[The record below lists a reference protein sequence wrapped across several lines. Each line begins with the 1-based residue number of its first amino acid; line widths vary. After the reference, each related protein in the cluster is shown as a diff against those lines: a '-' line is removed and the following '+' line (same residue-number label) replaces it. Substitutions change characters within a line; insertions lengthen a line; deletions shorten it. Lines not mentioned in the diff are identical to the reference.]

1 MKTLRLVSAPTHS
14 RRLNE
19 IAGLLLLVAAALLL
33 LALASYTPTDPS
45 FDTVGGYATGRPAH
59 NWTGQIGAW
68 VADAALQL
76 MGVAAF
82 LLPLA
87 LGRVGVNW
95 MRSRPVGA
103 AGTKWTGLVMWILF
117 APAAVA
123 LLPVHSL
130 WRGALPLAGLV
141 GRMVADLLVKLLNLP
156 GATVV
161 VTLAVVLSLYLATTF
176 TFNSAREWATLRFS
190 FVGALRERWNARQA
204 RRRGVLPEPEML
216 DEHGEEYG
224 SRRAK
229 ADADARRE
237 RERAER
243 AASKA
248 LHPKHTLLS
257 GLFGWWNRRGEEAVS
272 IVPHEDDSTPVQGS
286 IFSNMPRT
294 DVDAAPVTPLGT
306 ATAAA
311 APFAHALAAA
321 AAPLPLQ
328 PDEMEYP
335 DYAESATYGS
345 RATFQ
350 PEAPAARSFDDEDE
364 PFSFL
369 TRHETP
375 AAFVPEPEAEAVE
388 ARVHELVREISRAA
402 EPADPEPARTAP
414 VLEMPRPKPVA
425 PPAPTPAPAPLHA
438 APADAISFGK
448 RADADQKAAVITAK
462 SVRGY
467 KLPSSSLLYQ
477 SSEQAVVREDALRD
491 EARVLVEK
499 CGEFGVDGQVTQI
512 NPGPVVTTFEFRPDA
527 GVKYSRVTGLADDLC
542 LAMAAESILIERMP
556 GKSTVGIQVP
566 NGDRETIWLRDVV
579 ECESFAQ
586 SKSRLAIALG
596 KDINGRIVTADLAGM
611 PHVLIA
617 GSTGSGKSVA
627 INAMIMSVLFKSTP
641 EQVRMILVDPK
652 RVELGMYEG
661 IPHLFTPII
670 TEAKLAANALRNA
683 VREMERR
690 LKLLA
695 ANHVRNID
703 QFNKLFDSGSEYL
716 FEDVNQEPLP
726 YIIII
731 IDELADLMMLDRS
744 NVEESITRLAQMARA
759 VGIHLILA
767 TQRPSVDV
775 ITGLIKAN
783 VPTRMSFRLATKVDS
798 RTIID
803 SNGAESLLG
812 RGDMLYLPPGTS
824 RLQRVHA
831 PFVTEK
837 EIAAVTEFWRAQ
849 GEAEYV
855 EGFLDGPKEDKEQ
868 VEGSHSDE
876 GEDDP
881 MFDDAVRLVF
891 EFGKAS
897 TSLLQRRLR
906 IGYGRA
912 AHLID
917 LMEKDGLVGPAD
929 GSKPR
934 EILKSP
940 SFYKEVDAAMR

>member
-1 MKTLRLVSAPTHS
+1 MKTLRLTSAPTRS

-19 IAGLLLLVAAALLL
+19 ILGMIVLVAAGLFL

-45 FDTVGGYATGRPAH
+45 FDTVGGYALGRPAH
-59 NWTGQIGAW
+59 NLIGLLGAW
-68 VADAALQL
+68 IADANLQVL
-76 MGVAAF
+76 GVAAF
-82 LLPLA
+82 FLPLVLIR
-87 LGRVGVNW
+87 LGVCW
-95 MRSRPVGA
+95 LRSRPAGAPTAKFVGLSL
-103 AGTKWTGLVMWILF
+103 WVIF
-117 APAAVA
+117 APAALA
-123 LLPVHSL
+123 LLPGKLL
-130 WRGALPLAGLV
+130 WRGALPVAGLS
-141 GRMVADLLVKLLNLP
+141 GRIVADALVRVLNVP
-156 GATVV
+156 GTVIV
-161 VTLAVVLSLYLATTF
+161 VAAAVLISMYLATTF
-176 TFNSAREWATLRFS
+176 TFVAAQEWATAHFG
-190 FVGALRERWNARQA
+190 FV
-204 RRRGVLPEPEML
+204 
-216 DEHGEEYG
+216 
-224 SRRAK
+224 
-229 ADADARRE
+229 
-237 RERAER
+237 
-243 AASKA
+243 AAMR
-248 LHPKHTLLS
+248 
-257 GLFGWWNRRGEEAVS
+257 GWWNRRQAKRQGQLAEEELEVVDDHGVVYGAKREKMAAQAEKERLRADKLAAKAAREPNTLLGGLFGWMSRRKVGAVAV
-272 IVPHEDDSTPVQGS
+272 VPEIESERAGGS
-286 IFSNMPRT
+286 VWEAMPRV
-294 DVDAAPVTPLGT
+294 DVDAPAVTPLS
-306 ATAAA
+306 TAAA
-311 APFAHALAAA
+311 AVAPYAQALAAA

-328 PDEMEYP
+328 EDELTFEP
-335 DYAESATYGS
+335 TLTHRGTARAEDEEPFAFLTKP
-345 RATFQ
+345 AVLPV
-350 PEAPAARSFDDEDE
+350 PEA
-364 PFSFL
+364 
-369 TRHETP
+369 
-375 AAFVPEPEAEAVE
+375 
-388 ARVHELVREISRAA
+388 
-402 EPADPEPARTAP
+402 
-414 VLEMPRPKPVA
+414 VLEMPRRTAKA
-425 PPAPTPAPAPLHA
+425 KAEEGFA
-438 APADAISFGK
+438 APATADAPAFAAGFEAAQAAAAIATTAGAISFGR
-448 RADADQKAAVITAK
+448 RADAEQKAVAITAK

-467 KLPSSSLLYQ
+467 RLPSSSLLYR
-477 SSEQAVVREDALRD
+477 SEDQAVVREEALRD

-566 NGDRETIWLRDVV
+566 NHDRETIWLRDVV

-586 SKSRLAIALG
+586 SKSKLAIALG
-596 KDINGRIVTADLAGM
+596 KDINGRIVTADLASM

-703 QFNKLFDSGSEYL
+703 QFNKLFDHGSEYL

-824 RLQRVHA
+824 RLTRVHA

-837 EIAAVTEFWRAQ
+837 EISAVTEFWRAQ

-855 EGFLDGPKEDKEQ
+855 QGFLEGPKDEKDGGDEADGSA
-868 VEGSHSDE
+868 EGDN
-876 GEDDP
+876 DP

-917 LMEKDGLVGPAD
+917 LMHRDGLVGPAD

-940 SFYKEVDAAMR
+940 DFYKEIDGALR